1 MPTDTPKRPAT
12 SPLCKE
18 KITKFKRVDDLE
30 QIEKTVAKYSPMF
43 RIQWK
48 VPPTPQSPQKWVTK
62 AMVTIRNPM
71 VWGRLLQ
78 ADKERVINEE
88 MRTTT
93 VNQ

>member
-1 MPTDTPKRPAT
+1 MSRLHVSTFYLYFIFIILT
-12 SPLCKE
+12 
-18 KITKFKRVDDLE
+18 
-30 QIEKTVAKYSPMF
+30 IEYVALYGWAYSPMF

-48 VPPTPQSPQKWVTK
+48 APPTPQSPQKWVTK

-78 ADKERVINEE
+78 ADKERVITEE